1 MSQGPGCPIP
11 TSAWRLLSFCS
22 REIAARLDSAV
33 LDKMAERRKK
43 KQRAREA
50 DSDGVSKEETAVG
63 KYLRFNVP
71 TKKTSIMRNNVEYF
85 TASKAVDSLLDSK
98 WAEGKGKTEVLFTH
112 RESAVNYCQRLL
124 EKGMFYRAK
133 KMVKKEEKKKKDEK
147 KTEEK
152 KEGKKEKTKEKEK
165 EKEGEKEK
173 TKEKPEEEDTETSG
187 KKEGVEDTPSGKKK
201 KEVKRKMKLEFHEEQ
216 IFLDGNELYV
226 WVFDPIHPKTFA
238 LGLALVVAA
247 VIVVLFPLWP
257 YEARQGVYYLSLAA
271 AFFIGFIL
279 FLAVV
284 RLILF
289 CLIWA
294 GTGGHHHFWFLPNL
308 TADVGFLDSFRPL
321 YLYEY
326 KGPDK
331 DKGKKEDQKDS
342 EKETEPQGER
352 EDEHVEELERKEKE
366 ETTEK
371 GEEEAESPK
380 DQDGSGSEKDANDE
394 SEEDEQEGSEDEEA
408 SESEDQDVDEQGA
421 EEEGNGGGSDTANG
435 DNGFEVIKKE
445 ELEVEGL
452 GDKGQGDV
460 TQTQD

>member
-1 MSQGPGCPIP
+1 MSHAQGAGPDDPMSYPNICFEI
-11 TSAWRLLSFCS
+11 TLVCS
-22 REIAARLDSAV
+22 REISARLDSAV

-43 KQRAREA
+43 KQRAKDV

-85 TASKAVDSLLDSK
+85 TASKAVDCLLDSK

-133 KMVKKEEKKKKDEK
+133 KMVKKEDKKKKEEK

-173 TKEKPEEEDTETSG
+173 TKEKAEEEDTETSG

-201 KEVKRKMKLEFHEEQ
+201 KEGKRKIKLEFHEEQ
-216 IFLDGNELYV
+216 VFLDANELYV

-247 VIVVLFPLWP
+247 VVVVLFPLWP

-331 DKGKKEDQKDS
+331 DKKDDQKDL
-342 EKETEPQGER
+342 EETAKGER
-352 EDEHVEELERKEKE
+352 EEEHVEEVERKEDDK

-371 GEEEAESPK
+371 GEEAPK
-380 DQDGSGSEKDANDE
+380 DQDESGSEKDANDDLE
-394 SEEDEQEGSEDEEA
+394 GDEDEEGSEDEDG
-408 SESEDQDVDEQGA
+408 SESEDQEMEEQR
-421 EEEGNGGGSDTANG
+421 EDGNGGGSDTTNG